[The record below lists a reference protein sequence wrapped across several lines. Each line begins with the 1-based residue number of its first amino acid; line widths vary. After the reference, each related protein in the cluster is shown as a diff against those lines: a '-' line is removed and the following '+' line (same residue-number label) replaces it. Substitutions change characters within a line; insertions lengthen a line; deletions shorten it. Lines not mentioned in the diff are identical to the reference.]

1 MWRPAIGLRA
11 LRQHWAMPKC
21 VEQCCRTVDSLARA
35 GHLVRY
41 AQNWAHGCSGE
52 NLAVHGRRWTVRAGP
67 GCTMRLPG
75 RTRPRRTTPRSMAAP
90 DARKGCGARVVTG
103 WLRGRNEVVTG
114 RQTRE
119 ASSEI
124 RAGPFCLSMRS
135 LPVLLTLLAAPANA
149 VSNIPRPPA
158 VPPSIGEPGRTPH
171 QGGQRGC
178 APRSTTAASMAPGRL
193 REREPCRRPRVCPR
207 ARLGFKDL
215 ARGTHMMLDNCLTEP
230 KHHRQ

>member
-11 LRQHWAMPKC
+11 LRQHWAMSTC

-75 RTRPRRTTPRSMAAP
+75 RTRHRRTTPRSMAAP

-114 RQTRE
+114 RQTTE

-158 VPPSIGEPGRTPH
+158 VPPPLANPDGHLTRAGSEDVLLDR
-171 QGGQRGC
+171 
-178 APRSTTAASMAPGRL
+178 RL
-193 REREPCRRPRVCPR
+193 RPPWPLEGCVNESRAEGPEFAQGPERR
-207 ARLGFKDL
+207 
-215 ARGTHMMLDNCLTEP
+215 
-230 KHHRQ
+230 

>member
-11 LRQHWAMPKC
+11 LRQHWAMSTC

-67 GCTMRLPG
+67 GCTMRLPQ
-75 RTRPRRTTPRSMAAP
+75 RTRHRRTTPRSMAAP

-135 LPVLLTLLAAPANA
+135 LPVLL
-149 VSNIPRPPA
+149 VSDTSCGARERCQQYTEATRGTPLHWRTRTDT
-158 VPPSIGEPGRTPH
+158 SPGR
-171 QGGQRGC
+171 
-178 APRSTTAASMAPGRL
+178 AARMCSSIDDCGLHGPWKA
-193 REREPCRRPRVCPR
+193 
-207 ARLGFKDL
+207 A
-215 ARGTHMMLDNCLTEP
+215 
-230 KHHRQ
+230 